1 MDLQQIVSSTYE
13 EAIKW
18 RRNLFTLHKCT
29 RVILEWV
36 NDGEL
41 QSIAIEALMIM
52 PSLLLQKCCRN
63 SIAKEKKI
71 IEEKIK
77 IMEGRWLWCNFREAR
92 FIQSKLIYQNS
103 PASIELMAKKFNNFM
118 LSVKLNAALRLLSD
132 TGSAGILPTTKKIID
147 LIK

>member
-13 EAIKW
+13 KAIKW
-18 RRNLFTLHKCT
+18 RRNLLTLHKCT

-52 PSLLLQKCCRN
+52 PSLLLQKCSRS

-71 IEEKIK
+71 IEEKIE
-77 IMEGRWLWCNFREAR
+77 IMEGRWLWWYF
-92 FIQSKLIYQNS
+92 
-103 PASIELMAKKFNNFM
+103 
-118 LSVKLNAALRLLSD
+118 
-132 TGSAGILPTTKKIID
+132 
-147 LIK
+147 

>member
-1 MDLQQIVSSTYE
+1 M
-13 EAIKW
+13 K
-18 RRNLFTLHKCT
+18 RRLKL
-29 RVILEWV
+29 W
-36 NDGEL
+36 
-41 QSIAIEALMIM
+41 
-52 PSLLLQKCCRN
+52 
-63 SIAKEKKI
+63 KEGDFDDI
-71 IEEKIK
+71 
-77 IMEGRWLWCNFREAR
+77 FREAR

>member
-1 MDLQQIVSSTYE
+1 M
-13 EAIKW
+13 K
-18 RRNLFTLHKCT
+18 RRLKLWKERDF
-29 RVILEWV
+29 
-36 NDGEL
+36 DG
-41 QSIAIEALMIM
+41 I
-52 PSLLLQKCCRN
+52 
-63 SIAKEKKI
+63 
-71 IEEKIK
+71 
-77 IMEGRWLWCNFREAR
+77 FREAR